1 MDELSIIIDNRERNY
16 ELLESLSQ
24 NNIKISFKQ
33 LAVGDY
39 IVSDRM
45 CIERKTIS
53 DFESSIL
60 DSRIFEQAKRLSMSF
75 DKPIMILEG
84 DMLETRLSRNVILG
98 TIFALYRE
106 HNVPVIN
113 SLNPS
118 ETSYL
123 LSKFAE
129 KEQIDEKRE
138 PKLLGI
144 KKAHSDY
151 EWQLLIL
158 SSIPGVGIKL
168 AKNLISKFHS
178 IRNISNATPEELIE
192 IEKIGSKKAEKIY
205 KVLNNIT

>member
-1 MDELSIIIDNRERNY
+1 MYELSIIIDNRERNY

-60 DSRIFEQAKRLSMSF
+60 DSRIFDQAKRLSMSF

-84 DMLETRLSRNVILG
+84 DMLEARLSRNVILG

-106 HNVPVIN
+106 YNVPVIN

-138 PKLLGI
+138 PKLLGV
-144 KKAHSDY
+144 KKAYSDY

-168 AKNLISKFHS
+168 AKSLISRFHS
-178 IRNISNATPEELIE
+178 IRNISNATTEELTE
-192 IEKIGSKKAEKIY
+192 IEKIGSKKAERIY